1 MVAMTS
7 NQPGTPR
14 SAADVLAEWRD
25 AERRIEDQPAGT
37 PAWHRARLEAAGLA
51 DEYQMLVAEL
61 AAEARELGANP
72 STPPSNAAA
81 DPLPVRPTGL
91 VG

>member
-1 MVAMTS
+1 MATMS
-7 NQPGTPR
+7 NQTGTPR
-14 SAADVLAEWRD
+14 SAADVLADWRD

-37 PAWHRARLEAAGLA
+37 QTWHRARLDAAGLA

-72 STPPSNAAA
+72 SIPPSTAAA
-81 DPLPVRPTGL
+81 DPLPAGSKGH